1 MDARVSLRRIDPS
14 LLLLGPGAEIDPS
27 AILGEIPA
35 RDIADLTL
43 TIGEKAVF
51 RSGTVIYAGSR
62 IGARFT
68 TGHNV
73 VIREENV
80 LGDDVAVWSNSVVD
94 YGCEIGDGVKI
105 HTGVYIAQFTRI
117 REGAFLAPG
126 VTIANDPHPGCA
138 HSRECM
144 RGPTIEKNAQIGVN
158 VTILPFLTIGEGA
171 VIGSGSVVTKD
182 IPPRMVAYGNPA
194 RVVSP
199 VDDLEC
205 IVTPKLTDYPYRK

>member
-1 MDARVSLRRIDPS
+1 MSLLRIDDGLLRLGAGAQMDPTAVVGEMPS
-14 LLLLGPGAEIDPS
+14 RA
-27 AILGEIPA
+27 
-35 RDIADLTL
+35 IADPTL
-43 TIGEKAVF
+43 VIGEDAVL

-62 IGARFT
+62 IGARLM

-73 VIREENV
+73 VVREENV
-80 LGDDVAVWSNSVVD
+80 VGNDVSIWSNSVID

-117 REGAFLAPG
+117 REGAFLGPG
-126 VTIANDPHPGCA
+126 VIIANDPHPGCA

-144 RGPTIEKNAQIGVN
+144 RGPTIERDVRIGVN

-171 VIGSGSVVTKD
+171 LIGSGSVVTRD

-194 RVVSP
+194 RVTGS

-205 IVTPKLTDYPYRK
+205 VVTPKLTDHPYKR

>member
-1 MDARVSLRRIDPS
+1 MSLATIAESLLHVGEGARIDP
-14 LLLLGPGAEIDPS
+14 LAVV
-27 AILGEIPA
+27 GEVPA
-35 RDIADLTL
+35 RQ
-43 TIGEKAVF
+43 IGSLELVLGAGAVL

-62 IGARFT
+62 IGERFM

-80 LGDDVAVWSNSVVD
+80 IGDDVAVWSNSVVD
-94 YGCEIGDGVKI
+94 YGCEIGHGVKI
-105 HTGVYIAQFTRI
+105 HTGVYVSQFTRL
-117 REGAFLAPG
+117 RDGVFLAPG
-126 VTIANDPHPGCA
+126 VMIANDPHPGCP

-158 VTILPFLTIGEGA
+158 VTILPFVTIGEGA
-171 VIGSGSVVTKD
+171 LIGSGSVVTRD

-199 VDDLEC
+199 VEDLEC
-205 IVTPKLTDYPYRK
+205 IVTPKLIDHPYKR